1 MKISENIVHE
11 PRNNEK
17 LHLST
22 LAINSVP
29 FLTSKIFEGG
39 YGKLDKYFYV
49 TRVKN
54 KGYQSIVFSLSG
66 QGKIIFEDGNEI
78 LLKPGSAFL
87 SSSTG
92 RAHKEEVVGDELWEM
107 LWFSTYNDS
116 PNLVIHSLDYQ
127 LIENVNFD
135 YVKECFLDIFNE
147 ELYSDLRSL
156 EAIELHEKLF
166 ILSVE
171 RIFGITEPLRAREN
185 RRKLQKMWI
194 QVSNTPEHSWS
205 INELCNYINL
215 SRSQL
220 SRICKELY
228 NKTPAEMVRGIKLD
242 YAKVLLRNT
251 TYPIS
256 VISEKIGY
264 ANSNNFSTTF
274 KSVTKTTPQNFRKDY
289 LNSKTIIPS
298 PQFTIK

>member
-1 MKISENIVHE
+1 MKISKNIVND

-17 LHLST
+17 LYLST

-66 QGKIIFEDGNEI
+66 QGKIIFEDDSEI
-78 LLKPGSAFL
+78 LLKPGSAFF
-87 SSSTG
+87 SSATG
-92 RAHKEEVVGDELWEM
+92 RAHKEEVVGDDLWEM
-107 LWFSTYNDS
+107 LWFSTYKDS
-116 PNLVIHSLDYQ
+116 PNLIIHSPDYQ
-127 LIENVNFD
+127 LVENVNFD
-135 YVKECFLDIFNE
+135 FVKECFLDIFNE

-156 EAIELHEKLF
+156 EAIELHERLF
-166 ILSVE
+166 ILSIE
-171 RIFGITEPLRAREN
+171 RIFGITEPLRVREN
-185 RRKLQKMWI
+185 RRKLQKMWA
-194 QVSNTPEHSWS
+194 QVSNTPENSWS

-228 NKTPAEMVRGIKLD
+228 NKTPAEIVRGIKID
-242 YAKVLLRNT
+242 HAKVLLRST

-256 VISEKIGY
+256 VISERIGY

-274 KSVTKTTPQNFRKDY
+274 KSVTKTTPQNFRKEY
-289 LNSKTIIPS
+289 LNSKTNILS
-298 PQFTIK
+298 P